1 LIFLTMVNLMKKIVD
16 FAMKEEW
23 NQPRIKNSRKN

>member
-1 LIFLTMVNLMKKIVD
+1 MVNLMKKIVD

-23 NQPRIKNSRKN
+23 NQPRIKNSGKNH